1 MDTFKHK
8 EHLRMDNIHS
18 RPSSARPR
26 LGSSRSNTNGSMS
39 NNGTR
44 PTPFYRQDSN
54 RTMSKSD
61 YPSTSLTDLYSDCM
75 IAPAL
80 FLMLEWLMTRL
91 GRYACNGD

>member
-1 MDTFKHK
+1 M
-8 EHLRMDNIHS
+8 HS
-18 RPSSARPR
+18 RPGGARPR
-26 LGSSRSNTNGSMS
+26 LGSSKSDTNASMRSNGS
-39 NNGTR
+39 R

-61 YPSTSLTDLYSDCM
+61 YPSTSLSNLYSDCT

-91 GRYACNGD
+91 GRYACNGY